1 MEILIVRSLK
11 ESDLGLFAEHRA
23 SETSRQRA
31 INLNADLI
39 SELLSEDG
47 ITAGELTVDV
57 SFQLDDLKFS
67 DKRPIKRTGKNW
79 RLGGNKIVGKAFD
92 KLDAADFMLLR
103 SRVRNDGSHPMSI
116 TFIARRTQPVI
127 HAGIANI
134 VERKLKGSMTAFEQS
149 DAQFR
154 SLAPYCPPPEGP
166 EKPQVLSS
174 IPDPESPV
182 ERSAPATVEEKVRSP
197 WIMERMFRMAGDLSA
212 PAQVSFI
219 ETVEALASQLRKLL
233 MATGR
238 IIELETG
245 HGQFWPKWA
254 GQPVGFV
261 DGGLANL
268 SMLGSAPLA
277 ARVGGYVVVP
287 GKHDEDREQF
297 VMLKQLIDDL
307 FEHGS
312 GGVYETLFPD
322 YGALRDAARISIEA
336 AGAVRLADIRQDLST
351 VMVHGS
357 LVNPV
362 SRYSDLMSDGKV
374 RHEFP
379 GFSDTALRDFLPEAE
394 GWRKGRDRNFISVYL
409 RQLELMQESEP
420 LVCGVV
426 EREGTTSTVSAAV
439 LDSFQEHDVRHLL
452 PRPFEEWRSWY
463 RRAVRPD
470 DDDDMEGPR
479 INDSLLFRC
488 VLKEGEALL
497 PVAID
502 RNELRR
508 APEAW
513 KSVIAQYPKPHVS
526 FIQISEWSAPV
537 RLELFEGDLDRFEDT
552 AELVFHSSRL
562 LPKYAFPAGLD
573 IVDKFAHV
581 PNWMA
586 RQANTRATVQA
597 LNIALQ
603 NKDYR
608 TFDNLRRMLCGT
620 GREWMLRPGAFR

>member
-1 MEILIVRSLK
+1 
-11 ESDLGLFAEHRA
+11 
-23 SETSRQRA
+23 
-31 INLNADLI
+31 
-39 SELLSEDG
+39 
-47 ITAGELTVDV
+47 
-57 SFQLDDLKFS
+57 
-67 DKRPIKRTGKNW
+67 
-79 RLGGNKIVGKAFD
+79 
-92 KLDAADFMLLR
+92 
-103 SRVRNDGSHPMSI
+103 
-116 TFIARRTQPVI
+116 
-127 HAGIANI
+127 
-134 VERKLKGSMTAFEQS
+134 
-149 DAQFR
+149 
-154 SLAPYCPPPEGP
+154 
-166 EKPQVLSS
+166 
-174 IPDPESPV
+174 
-182 ERSAPATVEEKVRSP
+182 
-197 WIMERMFRMAGDLSA
+197 MERMFRLAGDLSA

-219 ETVEALASQLRKLL
+219 ETVEALASQLRRLL
-233 MATGR
+233 VATDR
-238 IIELETG
+238 IVKLETG

-254 GQPVGFV
+254 GRPIGFV

-287 GKHDEDREQF
+287 GRYEDDREQF

-307 FEHGS
+307 FEYPS

-336 AGAVRLADIRQDLST
+336 AGAVRLAAIRPDLCT
-351 VMVHGS
+351 IIVHGS

-362 SRYSDLMSDGKV
+362 SRYSDLMSEGNI
-374 RHEFP
+374 RHPFP
-379 GFSDTALRDFLPEAE
+379 GFSDTALGDFLPEPDH
-394 GWRKGRDRNFISVYL
+394 GRQGRERNFVSVYL
-409 RQLELMQESEP
+409 RQLELMLASDP

-426 EREGTTSTVSAAV
+426 EREGTTSTVSTAV
-439 LDSFQEHDVRHLL
+439 LDSFREHEIRHLL
-452 PRPFEEWRSWY
+452 PKPFEEWRSWY
-463 RRAVRPD
+463 RHALRPD
-470 DDDDMEGPR
+470 SDDDMEGPR

-508 APEAW
+508 APDAW
-513 KSVIAQYPKPHVS
+513 KSVIAKYPKPHVS
-526 FIQISEWSAPV
+526 FVQISEWSAPV
-537 RLELFEGDLDRFEDT
+537 RLELFEDDLGGFEET

-573 IVDKFAHV
+573 IVDKFVHV

-586 RQANTRATVQA
+586 KQANTRATVQA